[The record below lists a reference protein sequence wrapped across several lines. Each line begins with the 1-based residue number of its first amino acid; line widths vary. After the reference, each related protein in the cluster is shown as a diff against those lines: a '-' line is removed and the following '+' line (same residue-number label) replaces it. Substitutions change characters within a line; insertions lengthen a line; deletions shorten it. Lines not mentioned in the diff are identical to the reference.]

1 MCTWYLYFTSTSI
14 FSNLELSLPT
24 LLSSRRASCN
34 CHNYEIV
41 ITYLYSF
48 PLLINFFSVN
58 IINGMRGILICYKVP
73 SLRKHQELCKLLL
86 PWNQYSIS
94 TYIKQILGFFNDLRS
109 NISMPYAGQ
118 RKRTA
123 ELCSIGNCA
132 AVLNYVSQ
140 NVMSMITITT
150 HLPFPIMI
158 VALTT
163 LL

>member
-109 NISMPYAGQ
+109 NISMYIYIYIYIYKFFYQ
-118 RKRTA
+118 HIRLSK
-123 ELCSIGNCA
+123 
-132 AVLNYVSQ
+132 VFVKYF
-140 NVMSMITITT
+140 
-150 HLPFPIMI
+150 HLG
-158 VALTT
+158 
-163 LL
+163 